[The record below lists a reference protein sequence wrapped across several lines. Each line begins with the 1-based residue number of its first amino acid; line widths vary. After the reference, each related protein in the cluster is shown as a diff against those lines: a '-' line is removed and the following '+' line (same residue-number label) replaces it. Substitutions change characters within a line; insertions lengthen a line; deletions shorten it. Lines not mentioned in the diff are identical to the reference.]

1 MTLSIQK
8 SKANFYSYKQ
18 HDLENFQCLEKFH
31 NLVQILAL
39 NDDNL
44 YCKVIIDYVVQQ
56 IYSKKSNDITP
67 GHLNQDQE
75 AFKEVYLE
83 IEFINISGKS

>member
-1 MTLSIQK
+1 MKLLAEIEAIKFKFEDPKYMTLSIQK

-67 GHLNQDQE
+67 GHLN
-75 AFKEVYLE
+75 
-83 IEFINISGKS
+83 